1 MALAITINSPNPLVT
16 RYPRPPEGCP
26 SGKVLYR
33 ITFKYKCSRYSGD
46 RVFDI
51 TDANFGFKTT
61 GHDKKLVPGALV
73 KYTPKKQ
80 KKQTHPNYGQLARIT
95 LQTSLPRNRAALSQN
110 RPMIPGSE
118 TVMYDIKFINPL
130 MVNNKLVNNKTE
142 VPKSDL
148 TLVPEL
154 EVYRCEDS
162 FVPITLINNYI
173 QARDAFRN
181 DPTGTVPPAFAGLY
195 ATRQL
200 WLQAME
206 NGLWNNHFILDDN
219 NQPLYPKWW
228 GVGTPFFV
236 AQQNLRQKLNTFI
249 DSLVKIGFIPGK
261 IDQQSRIE
269 GRKNNWRLKFIM
281 PKGASP
287 GQTITVPVNQQ
298 QIVVKIP
305 LTLPGPPTTIPQEGQ
320 SLTIP
325 ILRSNNNS
333 IYDNIKKT
341 KKKNLPDIVF
351 IPTLIEGQF
360 ANGKQLDVDKMVKP
374 SKDQQFT
381 ITNAEI
387 IKHRDPVHTNDD
399 NFSV

>member
-1 MALAITINSPNPLVT
+1 MALAFTINSPNPLVT

-95 LQTSLPRNRAALSQN
+95 LQTSLPRNRAALRQN
-110 RPMIPGSE
+110 RPMLPGSE

-162 FVPITLINNYI
+162 FVPIALINNYI

-181 DPTGTVPPAFAGLY
+181 DPTGAVPPAFAGLY

-206 NGLWNNHFILDDN
+206 NSLWNNHFVLDDN
-219 NQPLYPKWW
+219 NQPLYPKWRGDW
-228 GVGTPFFV
+228 YSFFCCS
-236 AQQNLRQKLNTFI
+236 T
-249 DSLVKIGFIPGK
+249 
-261 IDQQSRIE
+261 
-269 GRKNNWRLKFIM
+269 KF
-281 PKGASP
+281 
-287 GQTITVPVNQQ
+287 
-298 QIVVKIP
+298 
-305 LTLPGPPTTIPQEGQ
+305 
-320 SLTIP
+320 
-325 ILRSNNNS
+325 
-333 IYDNIKKT
+333 KT
-341 KKKNLPDIVF
+341 KTQYIY
-351 IPTLIEGQF
+351 
-360 ANGKQLDVDKMVKP
+360 
-374 SKDQQFT
+374 
-381 ITNAEI
+381 
-387 IKHRDPVHTNDD
+387 R
-399 NFSV
+399 